1 MSSSDD
7 ADGLSEGL
15 AVLISGIVG
24 IVVALASVWYVTG
37 WYGVSSENLY
47 RIDLTAGGGE
57 LTGVGADWTAG
68 NTDPLLDLLVAL
80 THAADVLMGAF
91 ILLMLFIHWGSFR
104 RIASRMQEPQQS
116 TSEEG
121 VAADGGRRTDGPQTT
136 PDESS
141 GGDHE

>member
-7 ADGLSEGL
+7 AGGLSEGL

-24 IVVALASVWYVTG
+24 IVVALAAVWYVTG
-37 WYGVSSENLY
+37 LGDASTEALY
-47 RIDLTAGGGE
+47 RIDPTAGGGE

-91 ILLMLFIHWGSFR
+91 VLLMLFVHWGAFR
-104 RIASRMQEPQQS
+104 RLASRMQEPQRS
-116 TSEEG
+116 PSEDG
-121 VAADGGRRTDGPQTT
+121 VAADGGQRTDGPQST
-136 PDESS
+136 PSEAS